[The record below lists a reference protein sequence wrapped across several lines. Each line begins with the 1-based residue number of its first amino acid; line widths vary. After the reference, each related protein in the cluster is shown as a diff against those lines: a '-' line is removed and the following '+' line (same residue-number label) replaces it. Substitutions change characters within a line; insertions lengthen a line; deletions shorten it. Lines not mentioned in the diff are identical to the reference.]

1 MNAIDRDI
9 ALSDLQIAVVRV
21 LWRNG
26 ETSVTD
32 IAKVLGDERGLKHTT
47 VATLLT
53 RLEKRGVVEQ
63 RREGR
68 QLIYRALVSEPKA
81 LILDEPSAGLDVVA
95 RLRFLETVRG
105 IARQGTTIVLITH
118 HVEEVIPEIGR
129 IIFLKDGRADSDGPK
144 AAMLT
149 SERLGQLFGGPVAV
163 DRHDGYF
170 HVTTNGAAQ

>member
-1 MNAIDRDI
+1 MNSANRDI
-9 ALSDLQIAVVRV
+9 ALSELQIAVVRV

-68 QLIYRALVSEPKA
+68 QLIYRALVSEPQVRR
-81 LILDEPSAGLDVVA
+81 SMVA
-95 RLRFLETVRG
+95 DLVG
-105 IARQGTTIVLITH
+105 
-118 HVEEVIPEIGR
+118 
-129 IIFLKDGRADSDGPK
+129 S
-144 AAMLT
+144 
-149 SERLGQLFGGPVAV
+149 LFGGDSRELVAHLV
-163 DRHDGYF
+163 RESELAPGDLETCAALRGKRHEF
-170 HVTTNGAAQ
+170 RTSNR

>member
-1 MNAIDRDI
+1 MTSLNSIDRDI

-68 QLIYRALVSEPKA
+68 QLIYRALVSEPQVRR
-81 LILDEPSAGLDVVA
+81 SMVA
-95 RLRFLETVRG
+95 DLVG
-105 IARQGTTIVLITH
+105 
-118 HVEEVIPEIGR
+118 
-129 IIFLKDGRADSDGPK
+129 S
-144 AAMLT
+144 
-149 SERLGQLFGGPVAV
+149 LFGGDSRELVAHLV
-163 DRHDGYF
+163 RESELAPGDLENLRKRL
-170 HVTTNGAAQ
+170 ARKAP

>member
-1 MNAIDRDI
+1 MNDIDRDI
-9 ALSDLQIAVVRV
+9 ALSELQIAVVRV

-68 QLIYRALVSEPKA
+68 QLIYRALISEPQVRR
-81 LILDEPSAGLDVVA
+81 SMVA
-95 RLRFLETVRG
+95 DLVG
-105 IARQGTTIVLITH
+105 
-118 HVEEVIPEIGR
+118 
-129 IIFLKDGRADSDGPK
+129 S
-144 AAMLT
+144 
-149 SERLGQLFGGPVAV
+149 LFGGDSRELVAHLV
-163 DRHDGYF
+163 RESDLAPGDLENLRKRL
-170 HVTTNGAAQ
+170 ARKAP

>member
-1 MNAIDRDI
+1 MNDVERDI
-9 ALSDLQIAVVRV
+9 ALSELQIAVVRV

-68 QLIYRALVSEPKA
+68 QLIYRALVSEPQVRR
-81 LILDEPSAGLDVVA
+81 SMVA
-95 RLRFLETVRG
+95 DLVG
-105 IARQGTTIVLITH
+105 N
-118 HVEEVIPEIGR
+118 
-129 IIFLKDGRADSDGPK
+129 
-144 AAMLT
+144 
-149 SERLGQLFGGPVAV
+149 LFGGDSRELVAHLV
-163 DRHDGYF
+163 RESDLAPGDLDNLRKRLQRK
-170 HVTTNGAAQ
+170 TP

>member
-1 MNAIDRDI
+1 MTSIDRDI

-26 ETSVTD
+26 ETSVAD

-68 QLIYRALVSEPKA
+68 QLIYRALVSEPQVRR
-81 LILDEPSAGLDVVA
+81 SMVA
-95 RLRFLETVRG
+95 DLVG
-105 IARQGTTIVLITH
+105 
-118 HVEEVIPEIGR
+118 
-129 IIFLKDGRADSDGPK
+129 S
-144 AAMLT
+144 
-149 SERLGQLFGGPVAV
+149 LFGGDSRELVAHLV
-163 DRHDGYF
+163 RESELAPGDLENLRKRL
-170 HVTTNGAAQ
+170 ARKAP

>member
-1 MNAIDRDI
+1 MNSTDRDI

-32 IAKVLGDERGLKHTT
+32 IAKVLGDERGIKHTT

-68 QLIYRALVSEPKA
+68 QLIYRALVSEPQVRR
-81 LILDEPSAGLDVVA
+81 SMVA
-95 RLRFLETVRG
+95 DLVG
-105 IARQGTTIVLITH
+105 
-118 HVEEVIPEIGR
+118 
-129 IIFLKDGRADSDGPK
+129 S
-144 AAMLT
+144 
-149 SERLGQLFGGPVAV
+149 LFGGDSRELVAHLV
-163 DRHDGYF
+163 RESELAPGDLENLRKRL
-170 HVTTNGAAQ
+170 ARKAP

>member
-1 MNAIDRDI
+1 MNNDDRDI
-9 ALSDLQIAVVRV
+9 ALSELQIAVVRV

-68 QLIYRALVSEPKA
+68 QLIYRALVSEPQVRR
-81 LILDEPSAGLDVVA
+81 SMVA
-95 RLRFLETVRG
+95 DLVC
-105 IARQGTTIVLITH
+105 
-118 HVEEVIPEIGR
+118 
-129 IIFLKDGRADSDGPK
+129 S
-144 AAMLT
+144 
-149 SERLGQLFGGPVAV
+149 LFGGDSRELVAHLV
-163 DRHDGYF
+163 RESDIAPGDLENLRKRLQGK
-170 HVTTNGAAQ
+170 AP

>member
-1 MNAIDRDI
+1 MNNVERDI
-9 ALSDLQIAVVRV
+9 ALSELQIAVVRV

-68 QLIYRALVSEPKA
+68 QLIYRALVSEPQVRR
-81 LILDEPSAGLDVVA
+81 SMVA
-95 RLRFLETVRG
+95 DLVG
-105 IARQGTTIVLITH
+105 N
-118 HVEEVIPEIGR
+118 
-129 IIFLKDGRADSDGPK
+129 
-144 AAMLT
+144 
-149 SERLGQLFGGPVAV
+149 LFGGDSRELVAHLV
-163 DRHDGYF
+163 RESDLAPGDLERLRKRLARKA
-170 HVTTNGAAQ
+170 T

>member
-1 MNAIDRDI
+1 MTSIDRDI

-68 QLIYRALVSEPKA
+68 QLIYRALISEPQVRR
-81 LILDEPSAGLDVVA
+81 SMVA
-95 RLRFLETVRG
+95 DLVG
-105 IARQGTTIVLITH
+105 
-118 HVEEVIPEIGR
+118 
-129 IIFLKDGRADSDGPK
+129 S
-144 AAMLT
+144 
-149 SERLGQLFGGPVAV
+149 LFGGDSRELVAHLV
-163 DRHDGYF
+163 RESDLAPGDLENLRKRL
-170 HVTTNGAAQ
+170 ARKAP